1 MYLNSESKNIIT
13 IDGTSSSGKTTISK
27 ILAQKLKFN
36 LLDSGKLYRS
46 VALIASQSSES
57 LDKIENLDGL
67 ISNISLRANDVTY
80 EFEIFYENKKIDHL
94 LYTEHVSKAA
104 SVVSKIPQVRKRML
118 DIQHSCSKGQGLIAN
133 GRDMGSEVFTN
144 ARLKLYINA
153 SLEIRA
159 KRRFNELIDK
169 GQNVVLEDILE
180 SLKKRDESDM
190 NRAISP
196 LKIPNNAHIIDTS
209 SLKPDAIVD
218 KILNLY
224 TITEN

>member
-1 MYLNSESKNIIT
+1 MKSKYKNIIT

-27 ILAQKLKFN
+27 ILAKRLNFN

-46 VALIASQSSES
+46 IGYIASKYSKSLNKIDN
-57 LDKIENLDGL
+57 LDKL
-67 ISNISLRANDVTY
+67 ISDLSLESNNDTY
-80 EFEIFYENKKIDHL
+80 EFEIFYKKKKIDHL
-94 LYTEHVSKAA
+94 LYDEIVGKAA
-104 SVVSKIPQVRKRML
+104 SIVSKIPQVRECML
-118 DIQHSCSKGQGLIAN
+118 DIQHSCVKGQDLIAN
-133 GRDMGSEVFTN
+133 GRDMGTEVFPH

-159 KRRFNELIDK
+159 KRRFDELVEK
-169 GQNVVLEDILE
+169 GQSVIYQDIFE
-180 SLKKRDESDM
+180 SLKIRDESDM

-196 LKIPNNAHIIDTS
+196 LKIPENAHIIDTS